1 MRHHGFLFIV
11 LVSAL
16 WIFYSKNKNHI
27 KPHRFPGSIK
37 LINPSKIFTLILT
50 LHVISSFI
58 AINGEIKYEFSG
70 AKSAAIFLKE
80 NNYANYELISSA
92 GLATGISGYLDGK
105 ELFLIEENRYASFRA
120 WNIDNYIDIDY
131 ESIQRIIDNKDFL
144 NNSLLILGFS
154 LEEEFKN
161 RNKISK
167 VFESEDSI
175 IGEKIFVY
183 SLEKNNL

>member
-1 MRHHGFLFIV
+1 M
-11 LVSAL
+11 
-16 WIFYSKNKNHI
+16 
-27 KPHRFPGSIK
+27 
-37 LINPSKIFTLILT
+37 
-50 LHVISSFI
+50 
-58 AINGEIKYEFSG
+58 
-70 AKSAAIFLKE
+70 KE

-92 GLATGISGYLDGK
+92 GVATGVSGYLDGK
-105 ELFLIEENRYASFRA
+105 ELFIIDENRYASFRV
-120 WNIDNYIDIDY
+120 WNLDNYIKIDY

-183 SLEKNNL
+183 SLEKNNLQRAEG